1 MIILF
6 TGLSGSGKTTLSDLL
21 KERLEK
27 SSYSVHQIDG
37 DIFRKE
43 EKSKNRFTRKEILA
57 NNSQIISYCQSV
69 EKNYDFV
76 ILSVIFPYQEMR
88 DRARETFKNNYFEIF
103 LDCPLGVLIKRDPK
117 KFYAKALAGKIKNPI
132 GLSPESPYELP
143 KRCDLKINTNQDDIN
158 SSLNKIWTQLKIKQS

>member
-21 KERLEK
+21 KEKLEETGQ
-27 SSYSVHQIDG
+27 SVYQVDG

-43 EKSKNRFTRKEILA
+43 QKSKNRFTRKEILA
-57 NNSQIISYCQSV
+57 NNSQIISYCQKI
-69 EKNYDFV
+69 EKDYDFI

-88 DRARETFKNNYFEIF
+88 DKAREIFKNNYLEVF
-103 LDCPLGVLIKRDPK
+103 LNCPLEVLKKRDPK
-117 KFYAKALAGKIKNPI
+117 GFYAKASTDEIENPI
-132 GLSPESPYELP
+132 GLCPESPYELP
-143 KRCDLKINTNQDDIN
+143 EKYDLKINTNQNNIN